1 MLHKVYVTEQWY
13 PAENSDDAG
22 ACELF
27 LTEFMPAIDSTLN
40 DDALQEPP
48 NAR

>member
-1 MLHKVYVTEQWY
+1 MLHKVYLTEQWY
-13 PAENSDDAG
+13 PAVNSDDAEVY
-22 ACELF
+22 ELL